1 MKPILR
7 WTLVT
12 AAIALAVAAVLVAF
26 QREIATKLLEVVAN
40 KNVGRNIIPTL
51 PDGLHLALCGT
62 GSPFPDPTRAGP
74 CSAIIAGD
82 RLFIVDTGEGSAR
95 NLGYMGIPAA
105 KIEAIFLTHFHSDH
119 IDGLG
124 PFLLQRWGLG
134 TFQTPTPIYGP
145 TGVDKVVDGFR
156 AAYVLDF
163 GYRVAHHTEKIMPPG
178 GSGGKG
184 FPFALPPVDMGDSIV
199 VLDDKGL
206 RITAFRVNHAPIE
219 PAVGYRFDYKGR
231 SIVISGDTTATPSL
245 VAAAKGV
252 DILVHEALQPKLVQL
267 LETEFKNRNLSNMGQ
282 VMHDILNYHTT
293 PEEAAQQATRAGAK
307 HLVLN
312 HIVPPMP
319 VAYAYPA
326 FLGDA
331 KKFFDKPITVGEDG
345 MLFSLPTG
353 TTDIHRSKLN

>member
-1 MKPILR
+1 MKTTKKILL
-7 WTLVT
+7 TLAGL
-12 AAIALAVAAVLVAF
+12 AALSVGAALVFQKQLGLLVLEQVAH
-26 QREIATKLLEVVAN
+26 
-40 KNVGRNIIPTL
+40 KNVARNIIPGL
-51 PDGLHLALCGT
+51 PDGLHIALCGT

-74 CSAIIAGD
+74 CTAVIAGE

-95 NLGYMGIPAA
+95 TLGYMGIPAS

-134 TFQTPTPIYGP
+134 TFQTPTPVYGP

-163 GYRVAHHTEKIMPPG
+163 GYRVSHHSEKIMPPG

-184 FPFALPPVDMGDSIV
+184 FPFALPPAGQGDQVV

-206 RITAFRVNHAPIE
+206 KVTAFRVDHSPIE

-231 SIVISGDTTATPSL
+231 SVVITGDTKKTPSVL
-245 VAAAKGV
+245 AIAKGV
-252 DILVHEALQPKLVQL
+252 DILVHEALQPKLVKV
-267 LETEFKNRNLSNMGQ
+267 LEQEFAAKNLPNTAQIMR
-282 VMHDILNYHTT
+282 DILNYHTT
-293 PEEAAQQATRAGAK
+293 PEEAAAQATSAGARQ
-307 HLVLN
+307 LVLN
-312 HIVPPMP
+312 HIVPPLP
-319 VAYAYPA
+319 IRLAYPA

-331 KKFFDKPITVGEDG
+331 AQFFKGPITVGEDG
-345 MLFSLPTG
+345 MLFSLPAGSDAITQE
-353 TTDIHRSKLN
+353 KLY

>member
-1 MKPILR
+1 MKLTKK
-7 WTLVT
+7 WMLG
-12 AAIALAVAAVLVAF
+12 AAIAVLVVLLALWLF
-26 QREIATKLLEVVAN
+26 QVQIGTALLQQVAH
-40 KNVGRNIIPTL
+40 KNIGRNIIPTL

-95 NLGYMGIPAA
+95 NLGFMGIPAA

-134 TFQTPTPIYGP
+134 TFQTPTPIHGP

-184 FPFALPPVDMGDSIV
+184 LPFALPPVGQGEEVV
-199 VLDDKGL
+199 VLNDKGL
-206 RITAFRVNHAPIE
+206 KVTAFRVNHAPIE

-231 SIVISGDTTATPSL
+231 SIAISGDTTATPSL
-245 VAAAKGV
+245 VKAAQGV
-252 DILVHEALQPKLVQL
+252 DILVHEALQPKLVHI
-267 LETEFKNRNLSNMGQ
+267 LETEFKNRNLGNMGQ

-293 PEEAAQQATRAGAK
+293 PEEAAAQATRAGAK
-307 HLVLN
+307 QLVLN

-331 KKFFDKPITVGEDG
+331 AKFFDKPITVGEDG
-345 MLFSLPTG
+345 MLFSLPAG
-353 TTDIHRSKLN
+353 STDIHRSKLN